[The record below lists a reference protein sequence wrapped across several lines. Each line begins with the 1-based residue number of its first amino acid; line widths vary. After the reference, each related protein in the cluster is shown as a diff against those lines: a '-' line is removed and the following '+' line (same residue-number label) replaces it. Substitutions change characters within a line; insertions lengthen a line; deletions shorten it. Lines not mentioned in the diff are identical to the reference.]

1 MKPPVLGWLPSAGL
15 AITPRQILDLASD
28 TDPARTLRDGLAEH
42 LGVEHVSLRSSGR
55 DALRAVL
62 ASASSITG
70 RDEIVMAAYTCFSVP
85 AAAVACGLRVRIV
98 DVTEDGRIDL
108 KAFERLPLE
117 RAAAVVVCNLFGL
130 AESIAPIVELCHRAG
145 TLVIDDAAQAF
156 GATASEGPE
165 GSEGIE
171 GVVGGR
177 GDAGILSFGRGKPL
191 SGLGG
196 GAIVWNDWPAEFS
209 KAIIPHRA
217 RAKAVLKATAYNIAL
232 RPAVFRALSSIPALG
247 IGETHFDVD
256 FERGPIDP
264 AALSIAAAALPR
276 AEADATRRGEAA
288 VRLAATLSENTAL
301 HSLLAP
307 AGTRGVYPRLFAL
320 APNSKKR
327 DAVLE
332 ALRPIGAG
340 VTGMYPS
347 ALDQVP
353 GLRPHLRGVDDYP
366 GARNLA
372 ARLLTFP
379 TSGSLKGSRLGRVQS
394 VIAEILDVE

>member
-1 MKPPVLGWLPSAGL
+1 MKLPVLGWLPSAGL
-15 AITPRQILDLASD
+15 PISPSQMLDLASHA
-28 TDPARTLRDGLAEH
+28 DPARTLCEGLAER
-42 LGVEHVSLRSSGR
+42 LGVERVSLRSSGR
-55 DALRAVL
+55 DALRTVL

-70 RDEIVMAAYTCFSVP
+70 RDEVVMAAYTCFSVP

-117 RAAAVVVCNLFGL
+117 RVAAVVVCNLFGL
-130 AESIAPIVELCHRAG
+130 AESITPIAELCHHAG
-145 TLVIDDAAQAF
+145 ALVIDDAAQAF
-156 GATASEGPE
+156 GATAS
-165 GSEGIE
+165 E

-196 GAIVWNDWPAEFS
+196 GAIVWNDWPAEL
-209 KAIIPHRA
+209 ANPIVPDRA
-217 RAKAVLKATAYNIAL
+217 RAKAVLKAAAYNVAL
-232 RPAVFRALSSIPALG
+232 LPAVFRALSAIPALG

-264 AALSIAAAALPR
+264 AALAIAAAALPR
-276 AEADATRRGEAA
+276 AEAEATSRGEVAL
-288 VRLAATLSENTAL
+288 RLAATLSEGTAL
-301 HSLLAP
+301 RSLLAP

-320 APNSKKR
+320 APNGAKR
-327 DAVLE
+327 NALLE
-332 ALRPIGAG
+332 ALRPLGAG

-366 GARNLA
+366 GARKLA

-379 TSGSLKGSRLGRVQS
+379 TSGSLNGSRLRRVES
-394 VIAEILDVE
+394 VIAETLDIE